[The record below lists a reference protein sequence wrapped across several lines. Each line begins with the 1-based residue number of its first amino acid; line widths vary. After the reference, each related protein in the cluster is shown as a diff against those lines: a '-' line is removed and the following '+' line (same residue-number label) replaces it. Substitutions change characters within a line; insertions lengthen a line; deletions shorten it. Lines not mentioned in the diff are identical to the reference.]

1 MVGEPE
7 IGRRFGAYR
16 ITRILGRGGMGV
28 VYAATQENLGR
39 QVALK
44 VLNPGLAHEP
54 EFVVRFSREATA
66 LARLDSTN
74 VIHVYDHGE
83 VDGQLYIATQLIDG
97 GDLGAALRNFGPMP
111 PGWALELVAQLASG
125 LADAHELGLVH
136 RDIKPS
142 NVLIRV
148 RDDELTGYL
157 SDFGIVRFGDEP
169 MTLTGSTVGTPA
181 FMAPELHDGGEATP
195 ASDLYSLG
203 CVLWAAL
210 TGRPVFEGTSEYRVV
225 HAHMTEPVPAFPGD
239 PRLAAQLD
247 PLFGQLLAKDP
258 AVRPTS
264 ARAVRRTLLSMQAVA
279 RDLPA
284 LAGGSPDTPVTR
296 LRDSVPDALAP
307 PSGTPAPAAA
317 APPNEPDEPDELDE
331 PEAPAPAPRR
341 RSRTL
346 VGALSLV
353 IAILVA
359 ATSWRVALDP
369 DSDPAADAATLPAAL
384 PEAGQAPPPLT
395 VVPGAVLEPAP
406 LVRSASAGANTVVLQ
421 VMNLPALPVDARIT
435 VIPETGPRSRDSV
448 TVGSAS
454 QRIRVDGV
462 PGGPARWRV
471 KIDGLPAFT
480 GTATVAGA
488 PWSPPPTA
496 PPPSPPPSSTPT
508 APSSTSPSPAPGPAP
523 SPAPTCCSGGL
534 DDGGGIGGGPKG

>member
-7 IGRRFGAYR
+7 IGKRFGAYR
-16 ITRILGRGGMGV
+16 ITRLLGRGGMGV

-54 EFVVRFSREATA
+54 AFVVRFSREATA
-66 LARLDSTN
+66 LARLDSAH

-83 VDGQLYIATQLIDG
+83 ADGQLYIAAQLIDG
-97 GDLGAALRNFGPMP
+97 GDLGAALRQFGPMP
-111 PGWALELVAQLASG
+111 PAWALELVAQLASG

-136 RDIKPS
+136 RDIKPA

-157 SDFGIVRFGDEP
+157 SDFGIARFGDEP
-169 MTLTGSTVGTPA
+169 LTLTGSTVGTPA
-181 FMAPELHDGGEATP
+181 YMAPELHDGGEATP

-203 CVLWAAL
+203 CVLWTAL

-225 HAHMTEPVPAFPGD
+225 HAHMTEPVPALPGD

-247 PLFGQLLAKDP
+247 PLFAELLAKDP
-258 AVRPTS
+258 ALRPAS
-264 ARAVRRTLLSMQAVA
+264 ARTVRRRLLAMVMVA

-284 LAGGSPDTPVTR
+284 LPGRSPETGETLLRASTPGAPAPLPPGTPLPAGP
-296 LRDSVPDALAP
+296 
-307 PSGTPAPAAA
+307 GTPAGSEKPIPGWRVRSPA
-317 APPNEPDEPDELDE
+317 
-331 PEAPAPAPRR
+331 
-341 RSRTL
+341 L

-353 IAILVA
+353 IVVLVV
-359 ATSWRVALDP
+359 ATAWRLALDLA
-369 DSDPAADAATLPAAL
+369 SDPAPDPTNGPGAV
-384 PEAGQAPPPLT
+384 PESGPAPPPLA
-395 VVPGAVLEPAP
+395 VVPGAVLEPEP
-406 LVRSASAGANTVVLQ
+406 LVRTASSAANTVVLR
-421 VMNLPALPVDARIT
+421 VMNLPALPADAEIV
-435 VIPETGPRSRDSV
+435 VIPEFGPRSRDSV
-448 TVGSAS
+448 TVESAS
-454 QRIRVDGV
+454 QRMRVTDI

-480 GTATVAGA
+480 GTVTVAGD
-488 PWSPPPTA
+488 PWLPEPTTSPTTSTSTSPP
-496 PPPSPPPSSTPT
+496 STPT
-508 APSSTSPSPAPGPAP
+508 APSQSPGPAP
-523 SPAPTCCSGGL
+523 SPKPTCCSDGP

>member
-1 MVGEPE
+1 
-7 IGRRFGAYR
+7 
-16 ITRILGRGGMGV
+16 
-28 VYAATQENLGR
+28 
-39 QVALK
+39 
-44 VLNPGLAHEP
+44 HEP

-97 GDLGAALRNFGPMP
+97 GDLGAALRSFGPMP

-203 CVLWAAL
+203 CVLWTAL
-210 TGRPVFEGTSEYRVV
+210 TGRPVFEGASEYRIV

-239 PRLAAQLD
+239 PRLAAELD
-247 PLFGQLLAKDP
+247 PLFAQLLAKDP

-264 ARAVRRTLLSMQAVA
+264 ARAVRRTLLALQAVA

-284 LAGGSPDTPVTR
+284 LPGGAPDTPVTR
-296 LRDSVPDALAP
+296 LRDSVPEALAP
-307 PSGTPAPAAA
+307 APPGTPPPAAGA
-317 APPNEPDEPDELDE
+317 AT
-331 PEAPAPAPRR
+331 EAPEDTEQPEESEQPEQPTPAPRR
-341 RSRTL
+341 RSRRV
-346 VGALSLV
+346 VGALGLV
-353 IAILVA
+353 LVVLAA
-359 ATSWRVALDP
+359 ATGWRVVIDP
-369 DSDPAADAATLPAAL
+369 DSDPAADAVSLPDALTVSDRTLA
-384 PEAGQAPPPLT
+384 PLT

-406 LVRSASAGANTVVLQ
+406 RVRSVSSAANTIVLQ
-421 VMNLPALPVDARIT
+421 AMNLPALPVDAQIT

-448 TVGSAS
+448 TVDSAS
-454 QRIRVDGV
+454 QRIRVDDV

-488 PWSPPPTA
+488 PWTPPPTTP
-496 PPPSPPPSSTPT
+496 PPPSPPSSTP
-508 APSSTSPSPAPGPAP
+508 APPSSTSPSPAPGPAP
-523 SPAPTCCSGGL
+523 SPAPTCCTGGL